1 MRPLKALG
9 KHGTKSVC
17 TSVQAAHWHLTTDPS
32 QTACW
37 HSDMLGIALCC
48 EEEVCWRSRH
58 SRFPLLLYL
67 RGMICHEPT
76 VRPLAERDINTM
88 VHVLKCKSLTFLG
101 SVSPAFFLKD
111 C

>member
-1 MRPLKALG
+1 MAL
-9 KHGTKSVC
+9 
-17 TSVQAAHWHLTTDPS
+17 S
-32 QTACW
+32 QCVSASCILAPDHRSITYTCW

-48 EEEVCWRSRH
+48 KEEVCWRSRH

-67 RGMICHEPT
+67 HGVTCHEPT
-76 VRPLAERDINTM
+76 VRPLAERHINLM
-88 VHVLKCKSLTFLG
+88 VHVLKYKSLTFLG